1 MKFFRD
7 FTVLAGGQ
15 TVSKLLGFLAFAWL
29 ARALDPV
36 HYGAV
41 EYIIGLAAMFT
52 MIVEGG
58 LDVVGTR
65 RVAHRP
71 TDLAPLAF
79 QVFVAR
85 LLFAL
90 VCVPSFVI
98 ATTVTVHDTIPHG
111 LVWLY
116 ALSLLA
122 IPWRQLWLFQ
132 ATGRM
137 SVIAN
142 AEIIRMTVFSAIVW
156 LAVRRSEDVLMVGWA
171 EIAAVTTMALF
182 YLILQHRNIVPVRF
196 TGSIAGFGLLLRE
209 GVTVGSTSL
218 VWALCQLHRFSRCI
232 ACRRR
237 RDGLVCGRRTDHG
250 IAGPVQQHLSFQP
263 LSSRQPRPR
272 SGRRGPGPHIEK
284 VLAGDGLGR
293 DLCRACPYR
302 VCSAA
307 GAADARAQACRCRTA
322 VADPCLDDPG
332 CALVRPFALGTGGG
346 WRADAR
352 ARLPDC
358 RSGRDPGFVPRARE
372 NVRRAGI
379 CCGVT
384 ARRAHGLACRASIC
398 APQTMRAPAI
408 LPDPEAAGTGWR
420 NHPVRWVLCSAT
432 LAGRGCGWCL
442 CAGRPAARSR
452 ASEGSGAAEC
462 LASVIFR
469 SEHSLSS

>member
-1 MKFFRD
+1 MALRDSGSAMKFFRD

-15 TVSKLLGFLAFAWL
+15 IVSKLLGFLAFAWL

-41 EYIIGLAAMFT
+41 EYIIGLAGMFT
-52 MIVEGG
+52 MVVEGG

-218 VWALCQLHRFSRCI
+218 VWALCQFTPLFLVASLVGGVETAWFAGAARITGSLVQFSNIYHFNLYPVVSRAHAQADGALGHMLKRSLRVTAWGGTFVALVLTVFAVPLVRLTLGPKLVDAAPLLQILAWTIPI
-232 ACRRR
+232 ALWS
-237 RDGLVCGRRTDHG
+237 GH
-250 IAGPVQQHLSFQP
+250 
-263 LSSRQPRPR
+263 SRWA
-272 SGRRGPGPHIEK
+272 
-284 VLAGDGLGR
+284 LA
-293 DLCRACPYR
+293 
-302 VCSAA
+302 AA
-307 GAADARAQACRCRTA
+307 GAQTRVLASQIAGLVATLVSCLVLGKMFDGPGYAAGSLLGALTVWLVAHQFARRRH
-322 VADPCLDDPG
+322 
-332 CALVRPFALGTGGG
+332 CAPPPFYLILRPLALAGAIILCVGYFALPLWQAVLAVGAYALAAPLLD
-346 WRADAR
+346 RALLKD
-352 ARLPDC
+352 
-358 RSGRDPGFVPRARE
+358 
-372 NVRRAGI
+372 
-379 CCGVT
+379 
-384 ARRAHGLACRASIC
+384 LA
-398 APQTMRAPAI
+398 Q
-408 LPDPEAAGTGWR
+408 L
-420 NHPVRWVLCSAT
+420 
-432 LAGRGCGWCL
+432 
-442 CAGRPAARSR
+442 
-452 ASEGSGAAEC
+452 
-462 LASVIFR
+462 SV
-469 SEHSLSS
+469 